1 MTPSNIPRRQFVKNS
16 MLSLAALG
24 TACHLKQE
32 KKPNIICIMTDDQ
45 GWGDLGIHGNP
56 YVRTPTLDKLALSGA
71 RLNRFYVSPV
81 CAPTRASLLT
91 GRYHP
96 RTGTHGVTRR
106 EEMMRL
112 DETTIAQTLQSH
124 GYATGCFGKWH
135 NGAHYPYHPNGK
147 GFDEFFGFCAGH
159 WNNYFNTSLEH
170 NGQEVKT
177 RGYIADVITDEAIN
191 FINTHRDRPF
201 FCYIP
206 YNTPHSPFQVPQSCF
221 EKYKSMRLDDLTA
234 SVYAMCENIDDNVS
248 RILDT
253 LNSLQLE
260 EDTIVVFLCDNGPNS
275 DRYNGNMRGRK
286 GSLHEGGVRVPFFI
300 RWTGHIEPGLVL
312 DELTAHIDL
321 LPTILRLCKIPLP
334 GKDIIDGK
342 DLSPLLLQKSST
354 WPDRMIFHNWRQ
366 RGAVR
371 TNRYRLVVDNEKTE
385 LYDML
390 TDPQEKQDISTLNPQ
405 KTASL
410 KKAYDEW
417 LAEVTKNGYD
427 SLPIPIGYEE
437 RPFVE
442 LPAHE
447 AILLKTSEK
456 TGISYND
463 RQGWANDWVTN
474 WTDIRAYPWWPVDIM
489 EDGFYEISLKYTCP
503 ATDIGS
509 RIRIEIGQSI
519 LEGRITRAYDPPVK
533 PSPDRIPRKEVYE
546 KSWAHLNLGALFLK
560 KGQKHLIVRALSRPG
575 NQVMEL
581 KSVIVQR
588 REKI

>member
-1 MTPSNIPRRQFVKNS
+1 
-16 MLSLAALG
+16 MLSLAAFG
-24 TACHLKQE
+24 TACHLKQK
-32 KKPNIICIMTDDQ
+32 KKPNIICILTDDQ
-45 GWGDLGIHGNP
+45 GWGDVGLHGNP
-56 YVRTPTLDKLALSGA
+56 YVSTPTLDKLALSGA

-112 DETTIAQTLQSH
+112 DETTMAQILRRH

-159 WNNYFNTSLEH
+159 WNNYFNTTLEH
-170 NGQEVKT
+170 NGRKVKT
-177 RGYIADVITDEAIN
+177 RGYITDVITDEAIQ
-191 FINTHRDRPF
+191 FINTHREQPF

-206 YNTPHSPFQVPQSCF
+206 YNTPHSPFQVPQAYF

-234 SVYAMCENIDDNVS
+234 SVYAMCENIDDNVT

-253 LNSLQLE
+253 LNSLQLQ
-260 EDTIVVFLCDNGPNS
+260 EDTIVAFLCDNGPNS
-275 DRYNGNMRGRK
+275 DRFNGNMRGRK
-286 GSLHEGGVRVPFFI
+286 GSLHEGGVRVPCFI
-300 RWTGHIEPGLVL
+300 RWPGRIEAGLAL
-312 DELTAHIDL
+312 DELAAHIDL
-321 LPTILRLCKIPLP
+321 LPTILRLCEIPLP
-334 GKDIIDGK
+334 SETVIDGK
-342 DLSPLLLQKSST
+342 DLSPLLLQKSAA
-354 WPDRMIFHNWRQ
+354 WPDRMIFHTWRQ

-371 TNRYRLVVDNEKTE
+371 TNRYRLVIDGENTE

-390 TDPQEKQDISTLNPQ
+390 TDPQEQEDISALNPQ

-437 RPFVE
+437 RSYVE

-447 AILLKTSEK
+447 AILHKTAGK
-456 TGISYND
+456 PGISYND
-463 RQGWANDWVTN
+463 RWGWANDWVTN
-474 WTDIRAYPWWPVDIM
+474 WTDNRAYPWWPVDIV

-519 LEGRITRAYDPPVK
+519 LEGRITKAYDPPVK
-533 PSPDRIPRKEVYE
+533 PSPDRVPRKEVYE
-546 KSWAHLNLGALFLK
+546 KSWAYLNLGALFLK
-560 KGQKHLIVRALSRPG
+560 RGQKRLIVRALSRPG